1 MMSAEPA
8 RSRPHEHGRDDREP
22 EMTSL
27 LLLLEGQ
34 LASLGRRELTQ
45 GREPTSG
52 ERAEPDSH
60 AAQSLRLA

>member
-8 RSRPHEHGRDDREP
+8 RGRPHEHGRDDREP

-34 LASLGRRELTQ
+34 LASLDRRELTR
-45 GREPTSG
+45 GRDPTSG
-52 ERAEPDSH
+52 KRAEPDLH
-60 AAQSLRLA
+60 ATQSLRLA